1 MYVSMYRGAGMPI
14 YTKLIA
20 RENEEKVILM
30 TTTKFYGY
38 KTILISKKDTVVCKK
53 ASETTT
59 TSLHVP
65 TKPNKTPLKVES
77 VLVNERVTMHVFRFR
92 DKSILDETV

>member
-20 RENEEKVILM
+20 RENVKKVILM

-38 KTILISKKDTVVCKK
+38 KTIMISKKDTVVRKK

-59 TSLHVP
+59 TSLLVP
-65 TKPNKTPLKVES
+65 TKPNKTPLKVEF
-77 VLVNERVTMHVFRFR
+77 VLINERVTLHVFRFR
-92 DKSILDETV
+92 DKSILDKTE